1 MFRGTTPSLL
11 FRVNSELDL
20 STMEQVWITLEN
32 KYNEVTFDIN
42 DVTIDAEESTIKVT
56 MSQEDTLAFDMNGK
70 LRDKV
75 FAQIRFLDKNGMA
88 YASNE
93 VEIDLKRILKEGVI
107 E

>member
-1 MFRGTTPSLL
+1 MFRGTTPSLQ
-11 FRVNSELDL
+11 FNVNSSLDL

-32 KYNEVTFDIN
+32 KYNEVTYDIN
-42 DVTIDAEESTIKVT
+42 DVTIDADENTIKVNMT
-56 MSQEDTLAFDMNGK
+56 QEDTLAFDMNGK
-70 LRDKV
+70 LRDKI
-75 FAQIRFLDKNGMA
+75 FAQIRFLDNKGNA

>member
-1 MFRGTTPSLL
+1 MFRGTTPSLV
-11 FRVNSELDL
+11 FKINSSLDL
-20 STMEQVWITLEN
+20 STLAQVLVTLEN
-32 KYNEVTFDIN
+32 KYTEITFDKD
-42 DVTIDAEESTIKVT
+42 DVTIDTENNTIKVN
-56 MSQEDTLAFDMNGK
+56 MSQEDTLSFDMGGK

-75 FAQIRFLDKNGMA
+75 VAQIRFLDNKGMA